1 MRANLLHAVVR
12 GSLGIALGLVLL
24 SLPAWA
30 DTKLVVGKA
39 NANADN
45 TIPVN
50 VGDQRGL
57 FKKHGLDLKFVD
69 FQGGSKMIQAMIAG
83 NIDIAVGAGV
93 EMSFIAR
100 GAPMMAVC
108 ESASTI
114 PFLSVG
120 IPWDSP
126 IKSLK
131 DLKGKKIGVSS
142 SGSLTDWLA
151 KQLAIKQGWGIDGIR
166 IAPIGGSPTA
176 SMAAFKAHLID
187 ADVGGTATFLR
198 LAESKV
204 GKVLAPASSYM
215 GHIASGVIYASNKL
229 IESNPDAVK
238 AFVAGWLDTIRFIRA
253 NKAETVK
260 IEMAVTKYS
269 ESVMSQEY
277 DFVVGMYTSDCSF
290 DPESLETLKQS
301 FIDLKRVNHDIDM
314 SKLYTEAFLPK

>member
-1 MRANLLHAVVR
+1 MRANLLHAATR
-12 GSLGIALGLVLL
+12 YALGIVVGSALL
-24 SLPAWA
+24 SLPAQA
-30 DTKLVVGKA
+30 DITLVVGKA
-39 NANADN
+39 NPNADN

-50 VGDQRGL
+50 VGDRRGI
-57 FKKHGLDLKFVD
+57 FKKHGLDLKIID

-93 EMSFIAR
+93 EMAFIAR
-100 GAPMMAVC
+100 GSPMMAVC

-151 KQLAIKQGWGIDGIR
+151 KQLAIKQGWGIDGVKR
-166 IAPIGGSPTA
+166 APIGGSPTA
-176 SMAAFKAHLID
+176 SMAAFKANLID
-187 ADVGGTATFLR
+187 ADIGGTATFLR
-198 LAESKV
+198 MSESKV

-215 GHIASGVIYASNKL
+215 GHIASGVLYASNKL
-229 IESNPDAVK
+229 IESNPAAVK
-238 AFVAGWLDTIRFIRA
+238 AFVAGWLDTIKFIRA

-260 IEMAVTKYS
+260 IEMSVTKYT
-269 ESVMSQEY
+269 ENVMSQEY
-277 DFVVGMYTSDCSF
+277 DFVVGMYTSDCKF
-290 DPESLETLKQS
+290 DAQSLDTLKQS
-301 FIDLKRVNHDIDM
+301 FADLKLLKEEPDM